1 MMDLIAE
8 AFTSRMRTLAE
19 RKEAKAEKRR
29 AAMAAL
35 KASLLVGGW
44 LCPNCEEWNFSF
56 RSLCYKCNGKRAAA
70 RCAGPTTPR
79 SGPPRIRFG

>member
-1 MMDLIAE
+1 
-8 AFTSRMRTLAE
+8 MRTLAE

-44 LCPNCEEWNFSF
+44 LCPELARSGTLSF
-56 RSLCYKCNGKRAAA
+56 RSLCYKCNGKRTAAGVLS
-70 RCAGPTTPR
+70 RGV
-79 SGPPRIRFG
+79 PP